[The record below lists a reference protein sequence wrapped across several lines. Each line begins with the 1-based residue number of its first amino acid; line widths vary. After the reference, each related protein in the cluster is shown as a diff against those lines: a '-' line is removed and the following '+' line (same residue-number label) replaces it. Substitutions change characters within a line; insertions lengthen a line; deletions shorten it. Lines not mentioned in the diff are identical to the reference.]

1 MHNDIRFHRFT
12 AKELEGEECP
22 ALFTF
27 PFHYVPHPLC
37 VSAAG
42 QLREYLSTRHDW
54 QDELLQGKMMG
65 VLVVQKGDEM
75 GFLAA
80 FSGNL
85 AHGNNH
91 EYFVPA
97 VYDLLS
103 LDGFFPPEET
113 QISEINAK
121 IKAEENSSGRQ
132 SLIAQLSE
140 AISKSKSEIDDYR
153 KLMQQSKINRDNR
166 RREGADEALLIAESQ
181 FQKAELKRIRSRW
194 QELLTQLKEQL
205 AESDN
210 KIAAWKTERKQRSQA
225 LQQRIFRNFVML
237 NARGESRDLCEI
249 FENTPQGLPPAGA
262 GECAAPKLLQ
272 YAYIQ
277 GYKPLA
283 MAEFWVGRSPKDEI
297 RHDGHFYPS
306 CKAKCEPI
314 LKWMLQG
321 LNVKPNP
328 LEKIVQRTK
337 IEVLYDDDWI
347 VAVNKPQGVLSVPG
361 KLSAISLQEQVQQL
375 YPQCDIQVVHR
386 LDMATS
392 GVLLFAKSQK
402 VHKALQAMFESRKVK
417 KQYVA
422 ILDGNVGQQRGTIDL
437 PLILNPDDRPRQM
450 VSYTYGKQAIT
461 QYEVIERKKG
471 KTRIYFYPETG
482 RTHQLRVH
490 ASHPDGLNAPIIGDV
505 LYGTHASRL
514 HLHAQTIIFVHPIT
528 GREIYITAPCPF

>member
-1 MHNDIRFHRFT
+1 MHNDFRFHRFT

-132 SLIAQLSE
+132 SLISQLSE

-321 LNVKPNP
+321 LNVEPNP
-328 LEKIVQRTK
+328 LEKIVQHTK
-337 IEVLYDDDWI
+337 IEVLYDDDFM
-347 VAVNKPQGVLSVPG
+347 VAVNKPHGMLSVPG
-361 KLSAISLQEQVQQL
+361 KLSAISLQERVQQL
-375 YPQCDIQVVHR
+375 YLQCEIQVVHR

-392 GVLLFAKSQK
+392 GVLLFAKNRII
-402 VHKALQAMFESRKVK
+402 HKALQNMFASRQVK

-422 ILDGNVGQQRGTIDL
+422 ILDGEVEEHSGIINL
-437 PLILNPDDRPRQM
+437 PLILNPDDRPRQI
-450 VSYTYGKQAIT
+450 VSYTHGKPAIT
-461 QYEVIERKKG
+461 HYEVIDIKEG

-490 ASHPDGLNAPIIGDV
+490 ASHPDGLNAPIIGDA

-528 GREIYITAPCPF
+528 GREIYITTPCPF

>member
-1 MHNDIRFHRFT
+1 MCYDVRFHKFT
-12 AKELEGEECP
+12 DEELARVELP
-22 ALFTF
+22 KLFTF

-37 VSAAG
+37 VSAAE
-42 QLREYLSTRHDW
+42 QLRAYITTRYDW
-54 QDELLQGKMMG
+54 HEELLQGKMMG
-65 VLVVQKGDEM
+65 VLVVQKEDEV

-103 LDGFFPPEET
+103 LNGFFPPEEA

-121 IKAEENSSGRQ
+121 IKDEENSTHRQ
-132 SLIAQLSE
+132 LLIIQLSE
-140 AISKSKSEIDDYR
+140 AISKSKTETEAYR
-153 KLMQQSKINRDNR
+153 KLMQQSKIKRDIR
-166 RREGADEALLIAESQ
+166 RQEAADDASLIAESQ
-181 FQKAELKRIRSRW
+181 FQKAELKRIRTRW
-194 QELLTQLKEQL
+194 QQIIGNLNGQL
-205 AESDN
+205 AESDK
-210 KIAAWKTERKQRSQA
+210 KIADWKAERKQRSQA
-225 LQQRIFRNFVML
+225 LQLRIFRHFVML

-249 FENTPQGLPPAGA
+249 FASTPQGVPPAGA

-272 YAYIQ
+272 YAYTQ
-277 GYKPLA
+277 EYKPLA
-283 MAEFWVGRSPKDEI
+283 IAEFWVGRSPKDEI

-314 LKWMLQG
+314 LGWMLQG
-321 LNVKPNP
+321 LDVEPNP
-328 LEKIVQRTK
+328 LEQPSQFTD

-347 VAVNKPQGVLSVPG
+347 VAVNKPERMLSVPG
-361 KLSAISLQEQVQQL
+361 KLPATSLQERVQQL

-392 GVLLFAKSQK
+392 GVLLFAKNQD
-402 VHKALQAMFESRKVK
+402 VHKALQSMFESRQVK

-422 ILDGNVGQQRGTIDL
+422 VLDGIVESQSGIIEL
-437 PLILNPDDRPRQM
+437 PLILNPDDRPRQI
-450 VSYTYGKQAIT
+450 VSHTHGKQAIT
-461 QYEVIERKKG
+461 HYEVIKQKEG

-490 ASHPDGLNAPIIGDV
+490 ASHPDGLNTPIVGDT
-505 LYGTHASRL
+505 LYGSHASRL
-514 HLHAQTIIFVHPIT
+514 YLHAQTISFTHPISK
-528 GREIYITAPCPF
+528 ENITIISTCPF